1 MEEKQNLNFFFLTRT
16 STDGDQNVKNSSNN
30 FLWRTRIMNKKIII
44 MRGEKDYLPKKAF
57 KAEMKNSG
65 FKYIGTV

>member
-30 FLWRTRIMNKKIII
+30 FFDVQ
-44 MRGEKDYLPKKAF
+44 E
-57 KAEMKNSG
+57 S
-65 FKYIGTV
+65 

>member
-1 MEEKQNLNFFFLTRT
+1 
-16 STDGDQNVKNSSNN
+16 
-30 FLWRTRIMNKKIII
+30 

-65 FKYIGTV
+65 FKYIGVTANTRGERSRHFSCNP